1 MSKRFQRVLVV
12 IFSLIFLLA
21 SALLILFNVKSNIV
35 FFLTP
40 SELQIEKH
48 NNTIVRVGGMVKENS
63 YSTYNNIKK
72 FIITDN
78 EKEIF
83 VNYEGILPDLFK
95 EKSGVVVEGK
105 LINDNLNASKVF
117 AKHDENYMPATIS
130 DKLKEKGF
138 WNKNY

>member
-95 EKSGVVVEGK
+95 WSSRGGK
-105 LINDNLNASKVF
+105 INK
-117 AKHDENYMPATIS
+117 
-130 DKLKEKGF
+130 
-138 WNKNY
+138 

>member
-1 MSKRFQRVLVV
+1 MSKRFQRVLII

-21 SALLILFNVKSNIV
+21 SALLILFNVRSNIV

-40 SELQIEKH
+40 SELQIEIH

-63 YSTYNNIKK
+63 YSKKNNIKK
-72 FIITDN
+72 FIITDKEN
-78 EKEIF
+78 EILVK
-83 VNYEGILPDLFK
+83 YEGILPDLFK

-105 LINDNLNASKVF
+105 LINDTLNASEVF
-117 AKHDENYMPATIS
+117 AKHDENYMPAGIS
-130 DKLKEKGF
+130 EELKEKGF